1 MQTVDN
7 FQNSVYIYLYMYRKN
22 DIFCREK
29 SMTKSILNKID
40 ALYTKLSK
48 GHKKIA
54 DYIMTNYDKAA
65 FMTAARLG
73 ETVGVSESTVVR
85 FATELGFE
93 GYPALQS
100 DLQEL
105 IRSKLTSVQR
115 MQSASVR
122 IAQDEIL
129 ETVLNADS
137 AMIKATLDQTSKE
150 NFNQAVAAI
159 NRARTIYIL
168 GVRSAATLANFLAF
182 YFRPVYDNVVLVDSA
197 RASEVFEQIFRID
210 ERDICIAISFPRYS
224 NQTIN
229 ALHFIH
235 DKKATVISITDSEQS
250 PIARFADY
258 LLIARSTMASF
269 VDSLVAPLSLIN
281 ALIVAATFNRRSEVY
296 DNLNKLEKIYDEYNI
311 YDKQEAS
318 GEDEN

>member
-1 MQTVDN
+1 
-7 FQNSVYIYLYMYRKN
+7 
-22 DIFCREK
+22 
-29 SMTKSILNKID
+29 MTKSILNKID

-54 DYIMTNYDKAA
+54 DYIMINYDKAA
-65 FMTAARLG
+65 FMTAAKLG
-73 ETVGVSESTVVR
+73 ATVGVSESTVVR
-85 FATELGFE
+85 FAAELGFS

-159 NRARTIYIL
+159 NKARNIYIL

-197 RASEVFEQIFRID
+197 RASEVFEQLFRID

-235 DKKATVISITDSEQS
+235 DKGATVISITDSELS
-250 PIARFADY
+250 PIAKFADC

-311 YDKQEAS
+311 YNKQEVS
-318 GEDEN
+318 GEDET

>member
-1 MQTVDN
+1 
-7 FQNSVYIYLYMYRKN
+7 
-22 DIFCREK
+22 
-29 SMTKSILNKID
+29 MTKSILNKID

-54 DYIMTNYDKAA
+54 DYIMVNYDKAA

-73 ETVGVSESTVVR
+73 ATVGVSESTVVR
-85 FATELGFE
+85 FAAELGFS

-150 NFNQAVAAI
+150 NFNRAVAAI
-159 NRARTIYIL
+159 NKARNIYIL

-197 RASEVFEQIFRID
+197 RASEVFEQLFRID

-235 DKKATVISITDSEQS
+235 DKGATVVSITDSELS
-250 PIARFADY
+250 PIARFADC

-281 ALIVAATFNRRSEVY
+281 ALIVAATFDRRSEVY
-296 DNLNKLEKIYDEYNI
+296 DNLNELEKIYDEYNI
-311 YDKQEAS
+311 YNKQEAS
-318 GEDEN
+318 GEDET

>member
-1 MQTVDN
+1 
-7 FQNSVYIYLYMYRKN
+7 
-22 DIFCREK
+22 
-29 SMTKSILNKID
+29 MTKSILNKID

-54 DYIMTNYDKAA
+54 DYIMVNYDKAA

-73 ETVGVSESTVVR
+73 ATVGVSESTVVR
-85 FATELGFE
+85 FAAELGFS

-150 NFNQAVAAI
+150 NFNRAVAAI
-159 NRARTIYIL
+159 NKARNIYIL

-235 DKKATVISITDSEQS
+235 DKGATVISITDSELS
-250 PIARFADY
+250 PIAQFADC

-281 ALIVAATFNRRSEVY
+281 ALIVAATFDRRSEVY
-296 DNLNKLEKIYDEYNI
+296 DNLNELEKNL
-311 YDKQEAS
+311 
-318 GEDEN
+318 

>member
-1 MQTVDN
+1 
-7 FQNSVYIYLYMYRKN
+7 
-22 DIFCREK
+22 
-29 SMTKSILNKID
+29 MTKSILNKID
-40 ALYTKLSK
+40 ALYHKLSK
-48 GHKKIA
+48 GHRKVA
-54 DYIMTNYDKAA
+54 DYIMANYDKAA

-115 MQSASVR
+115 MESASVR

-129 ETVLNADS
+129 ETVLTADA
-137 AMIKATLDQTSKE
+137 AMIKSTLEQTSKE
-150 NFNQAVAAI
+150 NFTQAVEAI
-159 NRARTIYIL
+159 NRARNIYIL

-182 YFRPVYDNVVLVDSA
+182 YFRPVYDNVILVDSA

-224 NQTIN
+224 NQTIS

-235 DKKATVISITDSEQS
+235 DKGAKIISITDSELS
-250 PIARFADY
+250 PIAQLADY
-258 LLIARSTMASF
+258 LLLARSTMASF

-296 DNLNKLEKIYDEYNI
+296 DNLSQLEKIWDEYNV
-311 YDKQEAS
+311 YDK
-318 GEDEN
+318 DRIENDR

>member
-1 MQTVDN
+1 
-7 FQNSVYIYLYMYRKN
+7 
-22 DIFCREK
+22 
-29 SMTKSILNKID
+29 MTKSILNKID
-40 ALYTKLSK
+40 ALYTRLSK

-54 DYIMTNYDKAA
+54 DYIMVNYDKAA

-73 ETVGVSESTVVR
+73 ATVGVSESTVVR

-150 NFNQAVAAI
+150 NFYRAVEAI
-159 NRARTIYIL
+159 NKARNIYIL

-197 RASEVFEQIFRID
+197 RASEVFEQLFRID

-235 DKKATVISITDSEQS
+235 DKGATVISITDSELS
-250 PIARFADY
+250 PIARFADC

-296 DNLNKLEKIYDEYNI
+296 DNLNELEKIYDEYNI
-311 YDKQEAS
+311 YNKQEAS
-318 GEDEN
+318 GEDET

>member
-1 MQTVDN
+1 
-7 FQNSVYIYLYMYRKN
+7 
-22 DIFCREK
+22 
-29 SMTKSILNKID
+29 MTKSILNKID

-54 DYIMTNYDKAA
+54 DYIMVNYDKAA

-73 ETVGVSESTVVR
+73 ATVGVSESTVVR
-85 FATELGFE
+85 FAAELGFS

-150 NFNQAVAAI
+150 NFNRAVAAI
-159 NRARTIYIL
+159 NKARNIYIL

-235 DKKATVISITDSEQS
+235 DKGATVISITDSELS
-250 PIARFADY
+250 PIAQFADC

-281 ALIVAATFNRRSEVY
+281 ALIVAATFDRRSEVY
-296 DNLNKLEKIYDEYNI
+296 DNLNELEKIYDEYNI
-311 YDKQEAS
+311 YDKQEAA
-318 GEDEN
+318 GEDET

>member
-1 MQTVDN
+1 
-7 FQNSVYIYLYMYRKN
+7 
-22 DIFCREK
+22 
-29 SMTKSILNKID
+29 MTKSILNKID

-54 DYIMTNYDKAA
+54 DYIMANYDKAA

-159 NRARTIYIL
+159 NRARNIYIL

-235 DKKATVISITDSEQS
+235 DKKATVISITDSELS
-250 PIARFADY
+250 PIAKFADY

-296 DNLNKLEKIYDEYNI
+296 DNLNEFEKIYDEYNI
-311 YDKQEAS
+311 YDKQEAL
-318 GEDEN
+318 GEDEK

>member
-1 MQTVDN
+1 
-7 FQNSVYIYLYMYRKN
+7 
-22 DIFCREK
+22 
-29 SMTKSILNKID
+29 MTKSILNKID
-40 ALYTKLSK
+40 ALYSKLSK
-48 GHKKIA
+48 GHKKLA
-54 DYIMTNYDKAA
+54 DYIMENYDKAA

-85 FATELGFE
+85 FACELGFE
-93 GYPALQS
+93 GYPALQN

-115 MQSASVR
+115 MESASVR

-129 ETVLNADS
+129 ETVLAANAS
-137 AMIKATLDQTSKE
+137 MIKATLEQTSKE
-150 NFNQAVAAI
+150 NFNGAVEAI
-159 NRARTIYIL
+159 NNARNIYIL

-182 YFRPVYDNVVLVDSA
+182 YFRPVYDNVILVDSA
-197 RASEVFEQIFRID
+197 RASEAFEQIFRID
-210 ERDICIAISFPRYS
+210 ERDVCIAISFPRYS

-235 DKKATVISITDSEQS
+235 DKGATVISVTDSELS
-250 PIARFADY
+250 PIAQFADY
-258 LLIARSTMASF
+258 LLLARSTMVSF

-296 DNLNKLEKIYDEYNI
+296 DNLNQLEKIWDEYNV
-311 YDKQEAS
+311 YDKQE
-318 GEDEN
+318 GRFDNDR

>member
-1 MQTVDN
+1 
-7 FQNSVYIYLYMYRKN
+7 
-22 DIFCREK
+22 
-29 SMTKSILNKID
+29 MTKSILNKID
-40 ALYTKLSK
+40 ALYTRLSK

-54 DYIMTNYDKAA
+54 DYIMVNYDKAA

-73 ETVGVSESTVVR
+73 ATVGVSESTVVR
-85 FATELGFE
+85 FAAELGFS

-150 NFNQAVAAI
+150 NFNRAVAAI
-159 NRARTIYIL
+159 NKARNIYIL

-210 ERDICIAISFPRYS
+210 KRDICIAISFPRYS

-235 DKKATVISITDSEQS
+235 DKGATVISITDSELS
-250 PIARFADY
+250 PIARFADC

-281 ALIVAATFNRRSEVY
+281 ALIVAATFDRRSEVY
-296 DNLNKLEKIYDEYNI
+296 DNLNELEKIYDEYNI

-318 GEDEN
+318 GEDET

>member
-1 MQTVDN
+1 
-7 FQNSVYIYLYMYRKN
+7 
-22 DIFCREK
+22 
-29 SMTKSILNKID
+29 MTKSILNKID

-54 DYIMTNYDKAA
+54 DYIMVNYDKAA

-73 ETVGVSESTVVR
+73 ATVGVSESTVVR
-85 FATELGFE
+85 FAAELGFS

-150 NFNQAVAAI
+150 NFNRAVTAI
-159 NRARTIYIL
+159 NKARNIYIL

-235 DKKATVISITDSEQS
+235 DKGATVISITDSELS
-250 PIARFADY
+250 PIAQFADC

-281 ALIVAATFNRRSEVY
+281 ALIVAATFDRRSEVY
-296 DNLNKLEKIYDEYNI
+296 DNLNELEKIYDEYNI
-311 YDKQEAS
+311 YDKQEAA
-318 GEDEN
+318 GEDET

>member
-1 MQTVDN
+1 
-7 FQNSVYIYLYMYRKN
+7 
-22 DIFCREK
+22 
-29 SMTKSILNKID
+29 MTKSILNKID

-54 DYIMTNYDKAA
+54 DYIMVNYDKAA
-65 FMTAARLG
+65 FMTAAKLG
-73 ETVGVSESTVVR
+73 ATVGVSESTVVR
-85 FATELGFE
+85 FAAELGFS

-159 NRARTIYIL
+159 NKARNIYIL

-197 RASEVFEQIFRID
+197 RASEVFEQLFRID

-235 DKKATVISITDSEQS
+235 DKGATVISITDSELS
-250 PIARFADY
+250 P
-258 LLIARSTMASF
+258 
-269 VDSLVAPLSLIN
+269 
-281 ALIVAATFNRRSEVY
+281 
-296 DNLNKLEKIYDEYNI
+296 
-311 YDKQEAS
+311 
-318 GEDEN
+318 

>member
-1 MQTVDN
+1 
-7 FQNSVYIYLYMYRKN
+7 
-22 DIFCREK
+22 
-29 SMTKSILNKID
+29 MTKSILNKID

-54 DYIMTNYDKAA
+54 DYIMVNYDKAA
-65 FMTAARLG
+65 FMTAAKLG
-73 ETVGVSESTVVR
+73 ATVGVSESTVVR
-85 FATELGFE
+85 FAAELGFS

-150 NFNQAVAAI
+150 NFNRAVAAI
-159 NRARTIYIL
+159 NKARNIYIL

-197 RASEVFEQIFRID
+197 RASEVFEQLFRID

-235 DKKATVISITDSEQS
+235 DKGATVISITDSELS
-250 PIARFADY
+250 PIAKFADH

-296 DNLNKLEKIYDEYNI
+296 DNLNELEKIYDEYNI
-311 YDKQEAS
+311 YNKQEAV
-318 GEDEN
+318 GEDET

>member
-1 MQTVDN
+1 ME
-7 FQNSVYIYLYMYRKN
+7 KN
-22 DIFCREK
+22 MGDAQELIQR
-29 SMTKSILNKID
+29 LNQSGR
-40 ALYTKLSK
+40 KLSK
-48 GHKKIA
+48 SHRRIA
-54 DYIMTNYDKAA
+54 ECIVSHYDKAA
-65 FMTAARLG
+65 FMTASRLG
-73 ETVGVSESTVVR
+73 EYVGVSESTVVR
-85 FATELGFE
+85 FAAELGFS

-150 NFNQAVAAI
+150 NFNRAVAAI
-159 NRARTIYIL
+159 NKARNIYIL

-235 DKKATVISITDSEQS
+235 DKGATVISITDSELS
-250 PIARFADY
+250 PIAQFADC

-281 ALIVAATFNRRSEVY
+281 ALIVAATFDRRSEVY
-296 DNLNKLEKIYDEYNI
+296 DNLNELEKIYDEYNI
-311 YDKQEAS
+311 YDKQEAA
-318 GEDEN
+318 GEDET

>member
-1 MQTVDN
+1 
-7 FQNSVYIYLYMYRKN
+7 
-22 DIFCREK
+22 
-29 SMTKSILNKID
+29 MTKSILNKID

-54 DYIMTNYDKAA
+54 DYIMVNYDKAA
-65 FMTAARLG
+65 FMTAAKLG
-73 ETVGVSESTVVR
+73 ATVGVSESTVVR
-85 FATELGFE
+85 FAAELGFS

-159 NRARTIYIL
+159 NKARNIYIL

-197 RASEVFEQIFRID
+197 RASEVFEQLFRID

-235 DKKATVISITDSEQS
+235 DKGATVISITDSELS
-250 PIARFADY
+250 PIAKFADC

-311 YDKQEAS
+311 YNKQEAA
-318 GEDEN
+318 GEDET

>member
-1 MQTVDN
+1 
-7 FQNSVYIYLYMYRKN
+7 
-22 DIFCREK
+22 
-29 SMTKSILNKID
+29 MTKSILNKID

-54 DYIMTNYDKAA
+54 DYIMVNYDKAA
-65 FMTAARLG
+65 FMTAAKLG
-73 ETVGVSESTVVR
+73 ATVGVSESTVVR
-85 FATELGFE
+85 FAAELGFS

-159 NRARTIYIL
+159 NKARNIYIL

-197 RASEVFEQIFRID
+197 RASEVFEQLFRID

-235 DKKATVISITDSEQS
+235 DKGATVISITDSELS
-250 PIARFADY
+250 PIAKFADC

-311 YDKQEAS
+311 YNKQEVS
-318 GEDEN
+318 GEDET

>member
-1 MQTVDN
+1 
-7 FQNSVYIYLYMYRKN
+7 
-22 DIFCREK
+22 
-29 SMTKSILNKID
+29 MTKSILNKID

-54 DYIMTNYDKAA
+54 DYIMVNYDKAA

-73 ETVGVSESTVVR
+73 ATVGVSESTVVR
-85 FATELGFE
+85 FAAELGFS

-137 AMIKATLDQTSKE
+137 AMIKATLDQTSKD
-150 NFNQAVAAI
+150 NFNRAVAAI
-159 NRARTIYIL
+159 NKARNIYIL

-235 DKKATVISITDSEQS
+235 DKGATVISITDSELS
-250 PIARFADY
+250 PIAKFADC

-281 ALIVAATFNRRSEVY
+281 ALIVAATFDRRSEVY
-296 DNLNKLEKIYDEYNI
+296 DNLNELEKIYDEYNI

-318 GEDEN
+318 GEDET